1 MKTRA
6 PSATW
11 TVREAKSKLSEVF
24 RRAHKQGP
32 QYIGKRGQ
40 TVVVSREQWESQA
53 ESKPDLRVWRSA
65 NAPEDDFV
73 PPRSRNPNRPIP
85 FSDLDF

>member
-6 PSATW
+6 PNATW

-40 TVVVSREQWESQA
+40 TVVVSRELGDGSQLEA
-53 ESKPDLRVWRSA
+53 VEV
-65 NAPEDDFV
+65 
-73 PPRSRNPNRPIP
+73 
-85 FSDLDF
+85 